1 MHAISI
7 LFVLLLQCVC
17 LPLLVFQQA
26 GVVMTDFVIILSP
39 VTHRPASHDI
49 CHSMFSHTHTHTRTQ
64 TVFRLC
70 VCANSCMSHCT
81 EDTHHPRQTLACLV
95 HSHTQKK

>member
-7 LFVLLLQCVC
+7 LFVLLLQYVC

-49 CHSMFSHTHTHTRTQ
+49 CHSMHTHTLAHKQ
-64 TVFRLC
+64 SSDC
-70 VCANSCMSHCT
+70 VCALIH
-81 EDTHHPRQTLACLV
+81 ACLTV
-95 HSHTQKK
+95 QKTHIIPVRLSPASFIHTLKKKK